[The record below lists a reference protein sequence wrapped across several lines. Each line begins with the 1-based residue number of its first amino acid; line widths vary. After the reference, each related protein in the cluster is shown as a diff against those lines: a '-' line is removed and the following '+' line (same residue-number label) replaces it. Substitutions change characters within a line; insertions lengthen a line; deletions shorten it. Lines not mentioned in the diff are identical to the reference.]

1 MRGVMGILL
10 ALMLTG
16 QAWAAI
22 DTWQFKDEAQE
33 QAFREITSQL
43 RCPKCQNN
51 SIADSNAMIAA
62 DMRQKVY
69 ELMQQG
75 KTKGQIVDY
84 MVARYGHFVSYEP
97 PLTAGTVLL
106 WLGPGLFVLAG
117 AGVIIARA
125 RRRDHCGGKH
135 TNAEHAANHNYHRRE
150 RCGDAVREQKKR
162 IPCCHDN
169 DIGGAPLRRRRDAPA
184 PHRHRGAKRHHRDLP
199 DNEPRRE
206 RRGVDEY
213 EDGKRNARVKP
224 SRRQCA
230 LHVRHLLMHD
240 TDAATLPSFRR

>member
-1 MRGVMGILL
+1 MRGVMVILL

-125 RRRDHCGGKH
+125 RVATFLTR
-135 TNAEHAANHNYHRRE
+135 A
-150 RCGDAVREQKKR
+150 Q
-162 IPCCHDN
+162 
-169 DIGGAPLRRRRDAPA
+169 RRRAPAAGGIIERRKKNDEPVGGYRRAAAGWRAGAAVLPVVGKGAVDRDALNRALYQSRLQELAQERGEDNPA
-184 PHRHRGAKRHHRDLP
+184 LVVELQRTLLTDIPPQPLP
-199 DNEPRRE
+199 GE
-206 RRGVDEY
+206 RR
-213 EDGKRNARVKP
+213 
-224 SRRQCA
+224 
-230 LHVRHLLMHD
+230 
-240 TDAATLPSFRR
+240 

>member
-1 MRGVMGILL
+1 MRGVMVILL

-33 QAFREITSQL
+33 QAFREITSRL

-75 KTKGQIVDY
+75 KTQEQIVDY
-84 MVARYGHFVSYEP
+84 MVARYGNFVSYEP

-117 AGVIIARA
+117 
-125 RRRDHCGGKH
+125 
-135 TNAEHAANHNYHRRE
+135 
-150 RCGDAVREQKKR
+150 
-162 IPCCHDN
+162 
-169 DIGGAPLRRRRDAPA
+169 
-184 PHRHRGAKRHHRDLP
+184 
-199 DNEPRRE
+199 
-206 RRGVDEY
+206 
-213 EDGKRNARVKP
+213 
-224 SRRQCA
+224 
-230 LHVRHLLMHD
+230 
-240 TDAATLPSFRR
+240 